1 MCQPYEHSRA
11 ESTIDLD
18 SSHHRCRETDGSLL
32 ILRCDNRLHAL
43 ATLEYGEALRPGPGC
58 RRLRGQRA
66 ERSSPSRAPSSH
78 FFAPTPRA
86 VVFLEIPAFSRP
98 LSSAPGRTR
107 TGNLRIRR
115 PMLYP
120 LSYGGVHMR
129 RTRLRHRSGGSGLE
143 GGRGDVTFNTGKP
156 SQGNHSAITDAH
168 RSRHAD
174 DCAWPL
180 QASSR
185 SARRPDRNAFVT
197 TLQSL
202 RNRTERHAKSIHP
215 AGHPGLYVS
224 NITLGSA
231 HF

>member
-1 MCQPYEHSRA
+1 
-11 ESTIDLD
+11 
-18 SSHHRCRETDGSLL
+18 
-32 ILRCDNRLHAL
+32 
-43 ATLEYGEALRPGPGC
+43 
-58 RRLRGQRA
+58 
-66 ERSSPSRAPSSH
+66 
-78 FFAPTPRA
+78 
-86 VVFLEIPAFSRP
+86 
-98 LSSAPGRTR
+98 
-107 TGNLRIRR
+107 
-115 PMLYP
+115 

-129 RTRLRHRSGGSGLE
+129 RTRLRHRSGGSDLE
-143 GGRGDVTFNTGKP
+143 GGRGDVAFNTGKP
-156 SQGNHSAITDAH
+156 SQGNHAAITDAH

>member
-1 MCQPYEHSRA
+1 MSGAQPPTTASEPVGA
-11 ESTIDLD
+11 
-18 SSHHRCRETDGSLL
+18 DGDERGD
-32 ILRCDNRLHAL
+32 ILTAS
-43 ATLEYGEALRPGPGC
+43 ASQRP
-58 RRLRGQRA
+58 
-66 ERSSPSRAPSSH
+66 ERSIVRGIS
-78 FFAPTPRA
+78 T
-86 VVFLEIPAFSRP
+86 FST
-98 LSSAPGRTR
+98 LAASAPGRTR

-129 RTRLRHRSGGSGLE
+129 RTRLRHRSGGSDLE
-143 GGRGDVTFNTGKP
+143 GGRGDVAFNTGKP

>member
-1 MCQPYEHSRA
+1 M
-11 ESTIDLD
+11 STAQR
-18 SSHHRCRETDGSLL
+18 S
-32 ILRCDNRLHAL
+32 
-43 ATLEYGEALRPGPGC
+43 
-58 RRLRGQRA
+58 RRLISTVHTTCVASPVRVSCHPAVTTESAHRISHEKRIRPSGVPGTQPPTAASKPDKAGGDECDIVASVPAIRRP
-66 ERSSPSRAPSSH
+66 ERSIVRGIS
-78 FFAPTPRA
+78 T
-86 VVFLEIPAFSRP
+86 FSV
-98 LSSAPGRTR
+98 STASAPGRTR

-129 RTRLRHRSGGSGLE
+129 RTRLRHRSGGSDLE
-143 GGRGDVTFNTGKP
+143 GGRGDVAFNTGKP